1 MTPRVRIKWSELSD
15 AKVGVWGL
23 GVEGR
28 ANLRKLTALGN
39 TAVLVEDDDSRVTAS
54 KDPPVLFGREG
65 FDALLQC
72 EVVVKSPGI
81 SRYRPEV
88 AELQAG
94 GVKVV
99 GGLGLWLEEAPLDRV
114 ACITGTKGKSTTTAV
129 AGYLLERMNYRCMV
143 GGNIGIPPWDPAAG
157 DSFDYWIVE
166 TSSFQATDI
175 TVSPAVVAVTT
186 LHPDHIDWHG
196 DTDSYFN
203 DKLSACTQP
212 GPHVTVANA
221 QSSLV
226 VERRELLGE
235 RVRWVDPGLTGS
247 SARDERWIDNL
258 MLRGE
263 AGRANA
269 LIAQAVLQELGVQDA
284 YDVEALARASVGFQ
298 PLRSR
303 QESLGTVEGVE
314 FVDDSLATNVISAI
328 AALDAFDDRRIAV
341 ILGGYDR
348 GIDYRPLAD
357 RICERTLPTFVVTL
371 PDNGTRIG
379 SEIEAVAEDRVQV
392 VNEGDLACAV
402 RAAFE
407 WSRPGGVVLLSPAAP
422 SFGAFRDYRERSEAF
437 REAMRACE
445 DRDRIERG

>member
-65 FDALLQC
+65 VDALLQC

-94 GVKVV
+94 GVRVV

-226 VERRELLGE
+226 VERRELRTIAARHSSTPPTHSKGLDRSSIPR
-235 RVRWVDPGLTGS
+235 RVR
-247 SARDERWIDNL
+247 N
-258 MLRGE
+258 
-263 AGRANA
+263 
-269 LIAQAVLQELGVQDA
+269 
-284 YDVEALARASVGFQ
+284 
-298 PLRSR
+298 
-303 QESLGTVEGVE
+303 
-314 FVDDSLATNVISAI
+314 
-328 AALDAFDDRRIAV
+328 
-341 ILGGYDR
+341 
-348 GIDYRPLAD
+348 
-357 RICERTLPTFVVTL
+357 
-371 PDNGTRIG
+371 
-379 SEIEAVAEDRVQV
+379 
-392 VNEGDLACAV
+392 
-402 RAAFE
+402 
-407 WSRPGGVVLLSPAAP
+407 
-422 SFGAFRDYRERSEAF
+422 
-437 REAMRACE
+437 
-445 DRDRIERG
+445 